1 MKTIYY
7 DCFAGISG
15 DMNLGAMVD
24 LGADKDALVS
34 ELEKLGIG
42 GWKIEF
48 SKDGRGGIF
57 GTKAQ
62 VVLDGH
68 EHTHDAPHPH
78 AHEHADC
85 EHHHEHAHA
94 ECPVHEHAHTHEH
107 RSFRDIKAIIETS
120 KISDRAK
127 KLSLKIFG
135 KVAEAEAKIHGR
147 EIDDVCFHEVGAV
160 DSIIDIVGAAI
171 CADLLGAEKFA
182 CSEIELGGGTV
193 KCAHGIIPV
202 PAPATAEI
210 LKNFRVKLNGA
221 PHECTTPTGAAI
233 IAALCE
239 VSEAKISGRIV
250 VNGVGV
256 GQRNPANIAN
266 VLRVSLI
273 ESAPETDGVREEKM
287 FVAEANIDDMTAE
300 SLAFLCSRLF
310 AEGAADVWQEAI
322 AMKKSRLGTKVCALV
337 SEERKGKILSCFL
350 GESSTLGV
358 RVSEVSRISVP
369 REIKNVKTRLGE
381 VRVKISEFG
390 GRAKIKP
397 EFDDCASIA
406 NKKCLPLD
414 EVRRIAENESEI

>member
-68 EHTHDAPHPH
+68 GHSHDAPHPH
-78 AHEHADC
+78 EHEHADC
-85 EHHHEHAHA
+85 GHHHEHTHA
-94 ECPVHEHAHTHEH
+94 ECPTHEHSHTYEH
-107 RSFRDIKAIIETS
+107 RSFRDIKAIIENS
-120 KISDRAK
+120 GISDRAK

-160 DSIIDIVGAAI
+160 DSIVDIVGAAI
-171 CADLLGAEKFA
+171 CADLLGAAKFA

-239 VSEAKISGRIV
+239 PTETKISGRIV
-250 VNGVGV
+250 ANGVGV

-273 ESAPETDGVREEKM
+273 ESAPETYGVREEKM

-310 AEGAADVWQEAI
+310 DEGAADVWQEAI

-337 SEERKGKILSCFL
+337 SEERKGKILACLL

-358 RVSEVSRISVP
+358 RVSEVSRFSIS
-369 REIKNVKTRLGE
+369 RETKSIKTRLGE

-406 NKKCLPLD
+406 NKKRLPLD
-414 EVRRIAENESEI
+414 EIRRIVENESEI

>member
-1 MKTIYY
+1 M
-7 DCFAGISG
+7 
-15 DMNLGAMVD
+15 
-24 LGADKDALVS
+24 
-34 ELEKLGIG
+34 
-42 GWKIEF
+42 
-48 SKDGRGGIF
+48 
-57 GTKAQ
+57 
-62 VVLDGH
+62 
-68 EHTHDAPHPH
+68 
-78 AHEHADC
+78 
-85 EHHHEHAHA
+85 
-94 ECPVHEHAHTHEH
+94 
-107 RSFRDIKAIIETS
+107 
-120 KISDRAK
+120 
-127 KLSLKIFG
+127 
-135 KVAEAEAKIHGR
+135 
-147 EIDDVCFHEVGAV
+147 
-160 DSIIDIVGAAI
+160 
-171 CADLLGAEKFA
+171 LGAEKFA

-210 LKNFRVKLNGA
+210 LENFRVKLNGA

-250 VNGVGV
+250 ANGVGV

-322 AMKKSRLGTKVCALV
+322 AMKKLRLGTKVCALV

-406 NKKCLPLD
+406 KQKSLSLD

>member
-68 EHTHDAPHPH
+68 EHTHDASHPH

-107 RSFRDIKAIIETS
+107 RSFRDIKAIIENS

-250 VNGVGV
+250 ANGVGV

-337 SEERKGKILSCFL
+337 SEECKGKILSCFL

-358 RVSEVSRISVP
+358 RVSEVSRISIP
-369 REIKNVKTRLGE
+369 RETRTIKTRLGE

-406 NKKCLPLD
+406 NKKHLPLD

>member
-1 MKTIYY
+1 M
-7 DCFAGISG
+7 
-15 DMNLGAMVD
+15 
-24 LGADKDALVS
+24 
-34 ELEKLGIG
+34 
-42 GWKIEF
+42 
-48 SKDGRGGIF
+48 
-57 GTKAQ
+57 
-62 VVLDGH
+62 DGH

-107 RSFRDIKAIIETS
+107 RSFRDIKAIIENS
-120 KISDRAK
+120 KISDRAR

-210 LKNFRVKLNGA
+210 LENFRVKLNGA

-250 VNGVGV
+250 ANGVGV

-358 RVSEVSRISVP
+358 RVSEVSRISIP
-369 REIKNVKTRLGE
+369 RETRTIKTRLGE

-397 EFDDCASIA
+397 EFDDCATIA
-406 NKKCLPLD
+406 NKKHLPLD

>member
-68 EHTHDAPHPH
+68 GHSHDAPHPH
-78 AHEHADC
+78 EHEHAEC
-85 EHHHEHAHA
+85 GHHNDHAHA
-94 ECPVHEHAHTHEH
+94 ECPTHEHAHTHEH
-107 RSFRDIKAIIETS
+107 RSFRDIKAIIENS
-120 KISDRAK
+120 EISARAK

-221 PHECTTPTGAAI
+221 SHECTTPTGAAI

-239 VSEAKISGRIV
+239 PTETKISGRIV
-250 VNGVGV
+250 ANGVGV

-273 ESAPETDGVREEKM
+273 ESAPETNGVREEKM

-337 SEERKGKILSCFL
+337 SEERKGKILACLL

-358 RVSEVSRISVP
+358 RVSEVSRFSIP
-369 REIKNVKTRLGE
+369 RETNSIKTRLGE

-390 GRAKIKP
+390 GRAKIKS

-406 NKKCLPLD
+406 NKKRLPLD

>member
-34 ELEKLGIG
+34 ELEKLEIG

-62 VVLDGH
+62 VVLDGYGH
-68 EHTHDAPHPH
+68 SHGAPHSH
-78 AHEHADC
+78 AHAHADC
-85 EHHHEHAHA
+85 EHHHEHPRA

-107 RSFRDIKAIIETS
+107 RSFRDIKAIIENS

-250 VNGVGV
+250 ANGVGV

>member
-78 AHEHADC
+78 AHAHADC
-85 EHHHEHAHA
+85 EHHHEHTRA
-94 ECPVHEHAHTHEH
+94 ESPHREHEH
-107 RSFRDIKAIIETS
+107 RSFRDIKAIIENS

-160 DSIIDIVGAAI
+160 DSIIVGAAI

-210 LKNFRVKLNGA
+210 LENFRVKLNGA

-250 VNGVGV
+250 ANGVGV
-256 GQRNPANIAN
+256 GQRNPANIEN

-310 AEGAADVWQEAI
+310 ADGAADVWQEAI

-358 RVSEVSRISVP
+358 RVSEVSRISIP
-369 REIKNVKTRLGE
+369 RETRTIKTRLGE

-397 EFDDCASIA
+397 EFDDCATIA
-406 NKKCLPLD
+406 NKKHLPLD